1 MADDLDKDALHYHE
15 YPSPGKLEIRPTK
28 RMVSQRDLAL
38 AYSPGVAAACSA
50 IEGDPSL
57 AARYTSRGN
66 LVGVISNGTAV
77 LGLGSIGPLASKP
90 VMEGKAVLFKKFA
103 GVDCFDIEVD
113 TTDVDAF
120 CDAVALLEPTFGGI
134 NLEDIRAP
142 ACFEIERRLRE
153 RMNIPVFHDDQHGT
167 AIVVAAAVRNALRVS
182 GKALEDCKL
191 VASGAGAASIACLEL
206 LVSMGLK
213 RENVIVC
220 DTAGVV
226 YEGRNEKMDA
236 YKGAFATRAKG
247 RTLGEVI
254 GGADIFLGLSA
265 PGVLTEEC
273 VAAMAEKPLI
283 MALANPEPE
292 IRPEIIQSIRDD
304 AFIATGRSDYPN
316 QVNNVLCFPFMFR
329 GALDVGATAINEEMK
344 IAAAEAI
351 ADIAMREASDIV
363 SAAYGGSVF
372 EFGRDYLIPKPFDPR
387 LMTEIPVRV
396 ALAAMRSG
404 VATRALED
412 ENQYRRQL
420 SSFVY
425 KSGNVMRPL
434 FERARN
440 SPRSV
445 VFAEGESRRV
455 LTAVQELL
463 DERICKPILIGR
475 RAAIET
481 KIAQLGLRYRIDE
494 QVRVVEPASNPD
506 EARLAEAYHR
516 CMRRRGAPPDFAANA
531 VRTSPTVIAA
541 LMVELGDADSLV
553 CGVQG
558 GYIKQVRHLRNLLG
572 LAPDASDFSAVTLL
586 ILARGTYFL
595 TDTHISEEPNAEHI
609 AETAVMG
616 AKVVQ
621 RFGMR
626 PRIALVSHSN
636 FGTRDNP
643 AAVKMR
649 NARALI
655 AERHPEL
662 EVDGE
667 MHADTALIEEHR
679 DRIFPGSG
687 YRGEA
692 NLLVFPNLDAA
703 NITYNAVKVLAD
715 AMPVGPML
723 TGVAKPAHVLTDAAS
738 VRTIV
743 NVTAIAVTEAQEQ
756 GRGAEYA
763 Q

>member
-1 MADDLDKDALHYHE
+1 MAEDLDKDALHYHE
-15 YPSPGKLEIRPTK
+15 HPMPGKLEIRPTK

-38 AYSPGVAAACSA
+38 AYSPGVAAACTA
-50 IEGDPSL
+50 IEEDPTL
-57 AARYTSRGN
+57 AARYTTRGN

-77 LGLGSIGPLASKP
+77 LGLGAIGPLASKP

-142 ACFEIERRLRE
+142 ACFEIEKRLRE

-167 AIVVAAAVRNALRVS
+167 AIVVAAAVRNALRLAEKS
-182 GKALEDCKL
+182 LEDCKL

-213 RENVIVC
+213 RENIVVC

-226 YEGRNEKMDA
+226 YVGRNDKMDE
-236 YKGAFATRAKG
+236 YKGAFATTLPG
-247 RTLGEVI
+247 RTLSEVI

-265 PGVLTEEC
+265 PGVMTTDD
-273 VAAMAEKPLI
+273 VAKMADKPLI

-292 IRPEIIQSIRDD
+292 IRPEVILSVRED
-304 AFIATGRSDYPN
+304 ALIATGRSDYPN

-329 GALDVGATAINEEMK
+329 GALDVGATAINEDMK

-351 ADIAMREASDIV
+351 SDIAMRESSDVV

-372 EFGRDYLIPKPFDPR
+372 EFGSDYLIPKPFDPR

-396 ALAAMRSG
+396 AEAAMRSG
-404 VATRALED
+404 VATRPLED
-412 ENQYRRQL
+412 VNQYRRQL
-420 SSFVY
+420 TSFVY

-463 DERICKPILIGR
+463 DENLCFPILVGR
-475 RAAIET
+475 RAAIEQR
-481 KIAQLGLRYRIDE
+481 IAQLGLRYRVDDD
-494 QVRVVEPASNPD
+494 VRVVEPANNPD
-506 EARLAEAYHR
+506 ESRLAEAYHER
-516 CMRRRGAPPDFAANA
+516 MRRRGAPPDYAANT
-531 VRTSPTVIAA
+531 VRTTPTVVAA
-541 LMVELGDADSLV
+541 LMVELGDADAMV
-553 CGVQG
+553 CGIQG
-558 GYIKQVRHLRNLLG
+558 GYIRQVRHLRALIG
-572 LAPDASDFSAVTLL
+572 LAPDASDYSAVTLL
-586 ILARGTYFL
+586 ILSRGTYFL
-595 TDTHISEEPNAEHI
+595 TDTHISEDPTEEHI
-609 AETAVMG
+609 AETAAMG

-621 RFGMR
+621 RFGMQ
-626 PRIALVSHSN
+626 PRIALLSHSN

-649 NARALI
+649 AARALI

-703 NITYNAVKVLAD
+703 NITYNTVKVLAD

-756 GRGAEYA
+756 GRGG
-763 Q
+763 